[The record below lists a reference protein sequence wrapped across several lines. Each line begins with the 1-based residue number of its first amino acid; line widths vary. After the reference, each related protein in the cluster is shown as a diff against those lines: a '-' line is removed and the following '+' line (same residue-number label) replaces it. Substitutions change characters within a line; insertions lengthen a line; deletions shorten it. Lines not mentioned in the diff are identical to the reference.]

1 MGNGPDDCRHK
12 QRIDFSVA
20 GNVRSY
26 ALDALRWAVE
36 NGIINGNDGGI
47 LDSKSLAA
55 RA

>member
-1 MGNGPDDCRHK
+1 MTAATNKELH
-12 QRIDFSVA
+12 FSDT